1 MTIKMRKVG
10 AGLIGLLTTL
20 AVVGGSAP
28 SAMADE
34 TNPTGPPPKVE
45 LVLDVSGSMKAN
57 DAGGMTR
64 MDAAKK
70 AFNEVVDSVPE
81 PADFGV
87 RVLGAT
93 YPGNDK
99 AKGCVDTQQ
108 LAPVGRPNKV
118 VIKNEIAKLAPTGWT
133 PIALSLREAA
143 KDLGTGAGSRRIVLI
158 TDGEETC
165 APPDPC
171 DVARELAASGL
182 NLIVDTLGL
191 VPDENTRRQLSCIA
205 EATGG
210 TYTSVLNAD
219 ELSQKVQQIV
229 KRAVR
234 EADETPAAVKGSP
247 NGCQDAP
254 LLAPGVYSDREEFGQ
269 HLWYKVPLKP
279 NQELRATATVGSDRK
294 VARDYDVT
302 VTAFSEDGR
311 ELVGNAGAGN
321 GRTDVQSAGLR
332 YPYKTDSDHAKTR
345 TICLVVTN
353 AFAAQPNVATKPGL
367 PLELTVDLVK
377 ATDSKA
383 ANVHGLGRGWVFL
396 GVLAG
401 FGLIAG
407 LLAGWL
413 RRAFKALGKAMS

>member
-1 MTIKMRKVG
+1 VTIKMRKVG
-10 AGLIGLLTTL
+10 AGLIGLLTT
-20 AVVGGSAP
+20 AAIVGGYSP
-28 SAMADE
+28 TAMADE
-34 TNPTGPPPKVE
+34 TETDGPPPKIE

-64 MDAAKK
+64 IDAAKK

-81 PADFGV
+81 GADFGV

-93 YPGNDK
+93 YSGQNK
-99 AKGCVDTQQ
+99 TQGCLDTQQ
-108 LAPVGRPNKV
+108 LAPVGQPNKV
-118 VIKNEIAKLAPTGWT
+118 VIKNAIAKLAPTGFT

-143 KDLGTGAGSRRIVLI
+143 KDLGTGEGSRRIVLI

-182 NLIVDTLGL
+182 NLVVDTLGL
-191 VPDENTRRQLSCIA
+191 VPDANTRRQLSCIA
-205 EATGG
+205 DATGG
-210 TYTSVLNAD
+210 TYTSVQNAD
-219 ELSQKVQQIV
+219 ELSRRVRQIV
-229 KRAVR
+229 DRAAR
-234 EADETPAAVKGSP
+234 ETDEPPAVVKGSP

-254 LLAPGVYSDREEFGQ
+254 VLAPGVYSDREEFGR
-269 HLWYKVPLKP
+269 HLWYKVPVKP
-279 NQELRATATVGSDRK
+279 NQELRATATVGADRK

-302 VTAFSEDGR
+302 VTAFGEDGR

-332 YPYKTDSDHAKTR
+332 YPYKTDDEDAKTR

-367 PLELTVDLVK
+367 PLELTVDLVR
-377 ATDSKA
+377 ASDPKA

-396 GVLAG
+396 GVLAL
-401 FGLIAG
+401 FGLLSGIIV
-407 LLAGWL
+407 GWL
-413 RRAFKALGKAMS
+413 KRAFKALGKAVS

>member
-1 MTIKMRKVG
+1 VTTIKMRRVG

-20 AVVGGSAP
+20 AMVGGSAP
-28 SAMADE
+28 SALADE
-34 TNPTGPPPKVE
+34 TDVAAPPPKVE
-45 LVLDVSGSMKAN
+45 LVLDVSGSMKAQ
-57 DAGGMTR
+57 DAGGLTR
-64 MDAAKK
+64 IEAAKK
-70 AFNEVVDSVPE
+70 AFNEVVDAIPGE
-81 PADFGV
+81 AELGV

-99 AKGCVDTQQ
+99 KLGCVDTQQ
-108 LAPVGRPNKV
+108 LAPVGKPNKLE
-118 VIKNEIAKLAPTGWT
+118 IKTAIATLRPTGFT

-143 KDLGTGAGSRRIVLI
+143 KDLGTGAGTRRIVLI

-182 NLIVDTLGL
+182 NLVVDTLGL

-205 EATGG
+205 DATGG
-210 TYTSVLNAD
+210 TYTSVQNAD
-219 ELSQKVQQIV
+219 ELSQRVQQIV

-247 NGCQDAP
+247 NGCPDAP

-269 HLWYKVPLKP
+269 HLWYKVPVKP

-332 YPYKTDSDHAKTR
+332 YPYRTESDNAKTR

-353 AFAAQPNVATKPGL
+353 AFAAQPGVATTPGL
-367 PLELTVDLVK
+367 PLELTVDLVH
-377 ATDSKA
+377 ASHPKA

-396 GVLAG
+396 GVLAL
-401 FGLIAG
+401 FGLVSG
-407 LLAGWL
+407 LLIGWL
-413 RRAFKALGKAMS
+413 RRGIKAIGKAL